1 MKKAFKE
8 TLRIMLR
15 FLLWLWVYLSA
26 KFLIISSFR
35 TFVIEAPWHFAM
47 GALLSLAVLSVLM
60 LAAQLLLVWVRAEK
74 KEENES

>member
-8 TLRIMLR
+8 TLCIMLR

-35 TFVIEAPWHFAM
+35 TFVIEAPWHFVM